1 MTGVGID
8 EQDFIIVELSV
19 TPRSGRILVAIID
32 GNYTVKRLDRKNRMV
47 RLHAENPDFPPITP
61 NECQEIEIWGVV
73 IAAVKPFIKQ
83 TSTENI

>member
-19 TPRSGRILVAIID
+19 TSRPGRIARTGWSAL
-32 GNYTVKRLDRKNRMV
+32 Y
-47 RLHAENPDFPPITP
+47 AENPDFPPITP

-83 TSTENI
+83 TGTENI